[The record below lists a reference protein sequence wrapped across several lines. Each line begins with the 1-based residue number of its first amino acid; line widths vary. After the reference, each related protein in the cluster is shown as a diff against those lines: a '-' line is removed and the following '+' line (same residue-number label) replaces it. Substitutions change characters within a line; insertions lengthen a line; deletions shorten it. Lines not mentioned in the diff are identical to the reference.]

1 MSHHLLV
8 EFFCE
13 EGHGMTKYR
22 EVLRMSAGGFSQR
35 VIASTLSISRNTVA
49 STLKRAREQNLD
61 WEAVEQQRLSEKD
74 IANLLFP
81 DRKKESPYQ
90 IPDFEYMA
98 KELKKTGVS
107 LQMLWLEYCEGCRSS
122 GKRPYM
128 YSQYCELF
136 RRNMRKNQAT
146 MTIPRT
152 PGERVEVDWAGKT
165 GSLKDPVTGDIIP
178 VYIFT
183 YAAGIAMLAGL
194 AMTVGCYQ
202 DLVAHAIPA
211 DGKWDKKTLF
221 GVPVNPGNYRISPI
235 VGLAIGLFCIGI
247 AIFVTIFFRFS
258 HGWFGLLFVVLAFLA
273 MRDTDERQ
281 LPRFRRS
288 MFTGTTSLLRTLL
301 YAVYLILAF
310 ALIDI
315 IVRRA
320 GSTYTFTRT
329 ATLLS
334 IPLAIVLPEPSTPPS
349 TARRWLTYAT
359 LPVFTALVALVKW
372 IVG

>member
-1 MSHHLLV
+1 MLKLV
-8 EFFCE
+8 GYILTLFYLTGAFF
-13 EGHGMTKYR
+13 H
-22 EVLRMSAGGFSQR
+22 EVLPALVLLISQMAGHTAFAIFALL
-35 VIASTLSISRNTVA
+35 IARGLRRSVNHFLYFLRLVAAAFVTELIVALASWQLNVVMPERNA
-49 STLKRAREQNLD
+49 L
-61 WEAVEQQRLSEKD
+61 
-74 IANLLFP
+74 
-81 DRKKESPYQ
+81 
-90 IPDFEYMA
+90 
-98 KELKKTGVS
+98 
-107 LQMLWLEYCEGCRSS
+107 
-122 GKRPYM
+122 
-128 YSQYCELF
+128 
-136 RRNMRKNQAT
+136 
-146 MTIPRT
+146 
-152 PGERVEVDWAGKT
+152 
-165 GSLKDPVTGDIIP
+165 
-178 VYIFT
+178 FT

-202 DLVAHAIPA
+202 DLVAHAIPV

-221 GVPVNPGNYRISPI
+221 GVPVNPGNYRLSPI
-235 VGLAIGLFCIGI
+235 VGLAIGLFCIGV

-334 IPLAIVLPEPSTPPS
+334 IPLAIVLPEPSTPPG